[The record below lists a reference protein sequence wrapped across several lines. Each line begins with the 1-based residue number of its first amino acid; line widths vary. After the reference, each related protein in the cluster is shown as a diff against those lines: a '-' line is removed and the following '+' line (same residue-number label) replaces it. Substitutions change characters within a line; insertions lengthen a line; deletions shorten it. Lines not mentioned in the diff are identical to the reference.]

1 MVYEG
6 GNMEEEKTLLQ
17 QIRDKEQEFS
27 KRIETVKQET
37 DAQIAA
43 AGSERE
49 TVIREAV
56 ASGKS
61 SAEELYRR
69 EQQTTEI
76 EIGRMK
82 KVAESETET
91 AMMKGKRNL
100 SSAVDKIIGYVT
112 ME

>member
-1 MVYEG
+1 MI
-6 GNMEEEKTLLQ
+6 EEKTLLQ

-27 KRIETVKQET
+27 KKIETVKLET

-56 ASGKS
+56 TSGKN

-69 EQQTTEI
+69 EQRTTEL
-76 EIGRMK
+76 EIDRMK
-82 KVAESETET
+82 KEAESETET
-91 AMMKGKRNL
+91 TNVKGKRNL
-100 SSAVDKIIGYVT
+100 HPAVDKIIGYVT

>member
-37 DAQIAA
+37 DIQIAA
-43 AGSERE
+43 AGKERE
-49 TVIREAV
+49 TVLHEAMT
-56 ASGKS
+56 SGKN

-69 EQQTTEI
+69 EQQTTAI

-91 AMMKGKRNL
+91 ANVKGKRNL
-100 SSAVDKIIGYVT
+100 HPAVDKIIGYVT

>member
-37 DAQIAA
+37 DAQVSAA
-43 AGSERE
+43 ERE
-49 TVIREAV
+49 RELAVHEAV
-56 ASGKS
+56 ASGKN

-82 KVAESETET
+82 KEAESEAET
-91 AMMKGKRNL
+91 AILKGNRNL
-100 SSAVDKIIGYVT
+100 RPAVDKIIGYVT
-112 ME
+112 MD

>member
-1 MVYEG
+1 
-6 GNMEEEKTLLQ
+6 MEEEKTLLQ
-17 QIRDKEQEFS
+17 QIRDKELEFS

-43 AGSERE
+43 AERE
-49 TVIREAV
+49 RELAIREAV
-56 ASGKS
+56 TSGKK

-82 KVAESETET
+82 KEAESEAET
-91 AMMKGKRNL
+91 AIIQGKRNL
-100 SSAVDKIIGYVT
+100 KPAVDKIIGYVT